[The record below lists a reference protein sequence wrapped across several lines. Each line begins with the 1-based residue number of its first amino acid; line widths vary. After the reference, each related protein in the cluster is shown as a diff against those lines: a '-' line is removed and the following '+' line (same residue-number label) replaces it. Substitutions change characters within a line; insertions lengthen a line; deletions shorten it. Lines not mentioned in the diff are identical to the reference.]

1 MSMPMT
7 RLLLVTL
14 LLAAARAPADEVTP
28 DLTLH
33 GQLTWTTQHVGE
45 FASPYAGPN
54 SLHPHQTRST
64 ADATLYGGWRMG
76 EATEA
81 WLNLELDQGFGLDNT
96 LGAAGFPSGEAY
108 KVGRQRPYLRLPRA
122 FIRHTLNTGS
132 LDQQV
137 EADANQFG
145 GPRSAQRW
153 VLTVGKFGVTDVFDA
168 SQYAH
173 DPRHDFL
180 NWTAIDAG
188 SFDYAAD
195 AWGFTVGAAL
205 ERYAGDWVARV
216 GLFDLSTVP
225 NSAHLTPG
233 LHQFQWVAE
242 LERRLAVQGH
252 EGKLLLTAYE
262 SRGAMGRLA
271 DALAQAALTGQ
282 PPDVAS
288 VRHYGHRLGISALAE
303 VALSPT
309 FGAFA
314 RAGSAD
320 GRVEA
325 YEFTDVDRSL
335 ALGLSAAGKGW
346 HRDGDGA
353 GLVWMRNDLS
363 SERTRYLAAGGLGIL
378 IGDGSLPHP
387 GSERIA
393 EVYYALGITRG
404 TTLTLDLQDIR
415 NPAYNRDRGPIRVA
429 GLRLHAQF

>member
-1 MSMPMT
+1 MGPT
-7 RLLLVTL
+7 
-14 LLAAARAPADEVTP
+14 
-28 DLTLH
+28 
-33 GQLTWTTQHVGE
+33 
-45 FASPYAGPN
+45 AG
-54 SLHPHQTRST
+54 L
-64 ADATLYGGWRMG
+64 
-76 EATEA
+76 EAC
-81 WLNLELDQGFGLDNT
+81 
-96 LGAAGFPSGEAY
+96 
-108 KVGRQRPYLRLPRA
+108 
-122 FIRHTLNTGS
+122 
-132 LDQQV
+132 
-137 EADANQFG
+137 
-145 GPRSAQRW
+145 
-153 VLTVGKFGVTDVFDA
+153 
-168 SQYAH
+168 
-173 DPRHDFL
+173 
-180 NWTAIDAG
+180 
-188 SFDYAAD
+188 
-195 AWGFTVGAAL
+195 
-205 ERYAGDWVARV
+205 DWVARV

-378 IGDGSLPHP
+378 IGDGRLNYKT
-387 GSERIA
+387 ERA
-393 EVYYALGITRG
+393 LETYYVFAINKWSTF
-404 TTLTLDLQDIR
+404 TLDYQLVV
-415 NPAYNRDRGPIRVA
+415 NPGYNADRGPVSFYT
-429 GLRLHAQF
+429 LRYHAEW